1 MKITAGEML
10 NQLRRLPRADRP
22 GRVMR
27 FDVYDKPPQLVTC
40 DASKACNVVIQVL
53 TWQVSDDYEWVL
65 QLPEQTNETAK

>member
-1 MKITAGEML
+1 
-10 NQLRRLPRADRP
+10 
-22 GRVMR
+22 MR